1 MKILKIEGQ
10 NLASLKDSF
19 EIDFTKECFEKNGLF
34 AIFGKTGAGKT
45 TILDAMTLALYG
57 EIARPDISVE
67 RTGGKSQINGISL
80 NNKGFIYSEGSS
92 GVAYAK
98 VTFEGN
104 DHLTYCAEWILKK
117 LGDFPSKIIRNLT
130 SVDARVELN
139 LNSAKAVTAMIEKLT
154 GLTFENFTRTV
165 LLPQGAFA
173 NFVDSKVTERA
184 ELLSKISGLGI
195 YSAFAQMVH
204 EDFKDVNSQLED
216 LSSQIAAQ
224 EQFIKSDEAVNVLNE
239 KQEKL
244 KDCITGCTDAA
255 SRIKAAIQYEKAVDD
270 ALLKEQQA
278 QENLA
283 LVEQKSKDI
292 GELKNRLELA
302 QKCALHKR
310 TYEAMLNAQSE
321 VYKADRSA
329 QTALSVFDEAKGKHS
344 RASDDL
350 VSLYDGFNSFGPQ
363 KELNPE
369 AVESLIAQESLLVS
383 VTDDFYKAA
392 NEITD
397 AQKTLASLKELEE
410 KFADDETQLKEELT
424 KLRQNLRDI
433 DGSLQTDNDF
443 ADTKDLL
450 LKKHKIQKDQGDLEA
465 AVNNIQK
472 ASDHIKNRIEKA
484 LAELSNLIEEG
495 SERLKRKEELK
506 VSIQADE
513 TTLKECE
520 SELEELKIKLLP
532 FEKLDTLKE
541 LRESLKPGDICPL
554 CGKVHEGSDKAPVF
568 ENETFAA
575 LSAQRDTALA
585 KHEKLSNSLNQKNA
599 DFNKLEAQTETF
611 KDSVERAKG
620 YIESLI
626 SDAKESLK
634 DYVSEEV
641 SFATKE
647 DCCRVGEDLE
657 KKIVSLNEQIAEFAK
672 EESDISR
679 KIKSIEDVNTLI
691 KKNKAA
697 AETLKKNKEDSAI
710 EEKRGNANGTLANA
724 SKIKQDKADEFN
736 KKTGGAFFIDNEAF
750 VAQKFLEHLKR
761 CSLKLQEVKKLKSDM
776 EVSAKN
782 LEDAQNAQKTAEDTF
797 KVQSDSLQSALAQLN
812 ITPDDFS
819 THLAFINDQKKA
831 EDAQKSIADFE
842 KALSEAEHNV
852 SNASGESSGAKANLK
867 GSIESLIAFE
877 GDFIK
882 LQSAGTDLS
891 VLLDTDECFEK
902 NGLLAPLTKLCGALD
917 TFKLVKEDQSDGQV
931 QYHADK
937 NALKRIEDLNGAFD
951 SINLAVGS
959 IMSTHTKASEKKK
972 VLEAEKQKISDDNQS
987 LIALKD
993 LLKDT
998 IKFNNFAQA
1007 MLFQRVLVDAS
1018 SYLKQMSRG
1027 RYEARAIEGSE
1038 NSFDFIV
1045 IDTTDGDTQR
1055 PLNRLSGGEKFVL
1068 SLCLAIAL
1076 SDCTA
1081 KDTPIKSLFIDE
1093 GFGTLD
1099 DDYLDAVIES
1109 LKDLRSGHEQRTVG
1123 IITHVES
1130 LREKIALSIDVNRIG
1145 ASKFSRIRV
1154 NEA

>member
-104 DHLTYCAEWILKK
+104 DHLTYCAEWILRKV
-117 LGDFPSKIIRNLT
+117 GDCPSKIIRNLT

-244 KDCITGCTDAA
+244 KDCITSCTDAA

-278 QENLA
+278 RENLA
-283 LVEQKSKDI
+283 LVDQKSKDI
-292 GELKNRLELA
+292 EELKNRLELA

-321 VYKADRSA
+321 VDKADRSA
-329 QTALSVFDEAKGKHS
+329 QTALSVFDEAKRKYS

-397 AQKTLASLKELEE
+397 AQETLASLKELEE
-410 KFADDETQLKEELT
+410 KFADDETQLNEELA

-433 DGSLQTDNDF
+433 DSSLQTDNDF

-450 LKKHKIQKDQGDLEA
+450 LKKHEIQNKKTAREA
-465 AVNNIQK
+465 AVKNIQK
-472 ASDHIKNRIEKA
+472 ASDHIEKA
-484 LAELSNLIEEG
+484 LADLSNLIEKG
-495 SERLKRKEELK
+495 SESLKRKEELK

-520 SELEELKIKLLP
+520 SELAELKIKLLP

-620 YIESLI
+620 NIELLI

-641 SFATKE
+641 SFATME
-647 DCCRVGEDLE
+647 DCCRVVEYLE
-657 KKIVSLNEQIAEFAK
+657 KKIVILNEEIAEFAK
-672 EESDISR
+672 EESDISL

-691 KKNKAA
+691 KNNKAA
-697 AETLKKNKEDSAI
+697 AETLKKNKAESAI

-782 LEDAQNAQKTAEDTF
+782 LEDAQNAQKTAEDAF

-842 KALSEAEHNV
+842 KALSEAKDNV
-852 SNASGESSGAKANLK
+852 TNASGESSGAKANLK

-917 TFKLVKEDQSDGQV
+917 TFKLVKEDQSDDQV

-937 NALKRIEDLNGAFD
+937 NAIKRIGDLNGAFD
-951 SINLAVGS
+951 SINKAVGS
-959 IMSTHTKASEKKK
+959 IMFTHTDASEKKK

>member
-104 DHLTYCAEWILKK
+104 DHLTYCAEWILRKV
-117 LGDFPSKIIRNLT
+117 GDCPSKIIRNLT

-244 KDCITGCTDAA
+244 KDCITSCTDAA

-278 QENLA
+278 RENLA
-283 LVEQKSKDI
+283 LVDQKSKDI
-292 GELKNRLELA
+292 EELKNRLELA

-321 VYKADRSA
+321 VDKADRSA
-329 QTALSVFDEAKGKHS
+329 QTALSVFDEAKRKYS

-350 VSLYDGFNSFGPQ
+350 VSLYDGF
-363 KELNPE
+363 K
-369 AVESLIAQESLLVS
+369 
-383 VTDDFYKAA
+383 
-392 NEITD
+392 
-397 AQKTLASLKELEE
+397 
-410 KFADDETQLKEELT
+410 KFADDETQLNEELA

-433 DGSLQTDNDF
+433 DSSLQTDNDF

-450 LKKHKIQKDQGDLEA
+450 LKKHEIQNKKTAREA
-465 AVNNIQK
+465 AVKNIQK
-472 ASDHIKNRIEKA
+472 ASDHIEKA
-484 LAELSNLIEEG
+484 LADLSNLIEKG
-495 SERLKRKEELK
+495 SESLKRKEELK

-520 SELEELKIKLLP
+520 SELAELKIKLLP

-620 YIESLI
+620 NIELLI

-641 SFATKE
+641 SFATME
-647 DCCRVGEDLE
+647 DCCRVVEYLE
-657 KKIVSLNEQIAEFAK
+657 KKIVILNEEIAEFAK
-672 EESDISR
+672 EESDISL

-691 KKNKAA
+691 KNNKAA
-697 AETLKKNKEDSAI
+697 AETLKKNKAESAI

-782 LEDAQNAQKTAEDTF
+782 LEDAQNAQKTAEDAF

-842 KALSEAEHNV
+842 KALSEAKDNV
-852 SNASGESSGAKANLK
+852 TNASGESSGAKANLK

-917 TFKLVKEDQSDGQV
+917 TFKLVKEDQSDDQV

-937 NALKRIEDLNGAFD
+937 NAIKRIGDLNGAFD
-951 SINLAVGS
+951 SINKAVGS
-959 IMSTHTKASEKKK
+959 IMFTHTDASEKKK